1 MSIEINFSSPKD
13 FVVVPAQTIKKKTL
27 TVHAVIDKP
36 QDRMVVAIV
45 EGLGNVVVEGL
56 SGPNYDNPPWT
67 NDALVT
73 ALRIQLGNQ

>member
-1 MSIEINFSSPKD
+1 
-13 FVVVPAQTIKKKTL
+13 
-27 TVHAVIDKP
+27 
-36 QDRMVVAIV
+36 MVVAIV

-73 ALRIQLGNQ
+73 ALKIQLGNQ